1 MTVVS
6 FEREPLL
13 REPSSRSSSTPRK
26 ESDFCPSS
34 LQPAGP
40 LDISASSR
48 QGILAGIWLAQF
60 LSVSF
65 SPYPSLN

>member
-6 FEREPLL
+6 SEREPLL
-13 REPSSRSSSTPRK
+13 REPSSRSNSTQRK
-26 ESDFCPSS
+26 ESDFCPSF

-40 LDISASSR
+40 FDISASSR
-48 QGILAGIWLAQF
+48 RGILAGIWLAQF

-65 SPYPSLN
+65 GVTRR